1 MAKKN
6 CFGTDKP
13 NRLCRLCPKAYIGT
27 ARVRVVCSKFACV
40 PNNFNRHGGVM
51 VSTGMLQYGKRV
63 VVGRHF
69 KSSILNLNANK
80 NLAYAA

>member
-1 MAKKN
+1 
-6 CFGTDKP
+6 
-13 NRLCRLCPKAYIGT
+13 
-27 ARVRVVCSKFACV
+27 
-40 PNNFNRHGGVM
+40 M